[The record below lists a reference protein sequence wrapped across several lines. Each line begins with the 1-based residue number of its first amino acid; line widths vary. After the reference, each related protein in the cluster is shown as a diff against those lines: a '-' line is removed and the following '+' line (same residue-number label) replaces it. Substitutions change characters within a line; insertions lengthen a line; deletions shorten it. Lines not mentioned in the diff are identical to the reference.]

1 MFCFKKSPYP
11 WAFLL
16 SFLSFLSLFSFEI
29 KGVWVTRWELYSPE
43 KIESIVDSLSIANVT
58 DAYVQIYG
66 SGYAFFNSKIAPV
79 KYKDFDPLEIFIQKA
94 HSKNIKVHAWVNLLY
109 MWDRREMVDDDKHIL
124 KRYPTSVLV
133 DDKNISLLD
142 YSLEMIKERNIEG
155 FYVSPSSDI
164 VKDYIL
170 FLIDEVLFN
179 YNIDGIHLDYSRF
192 PGREFVYDIFLRSNF
207 IQKFLVDP
215 FEIKSEN
222 SLKIF
227 GEKGV
232 NALLNEWQNFPK
244 EELKSLI
251 KEIYFLVKNHN
262 PNIQLSSA
270 VFADVDIAS
279 SNYYQNWWEWLNE
292 GCIDYVVIMAYS
304 PSISVLKKQ
313 LDKIQN
319 KTTLSKVVVGVASY
333 NQTVYN
339 MSNNV
344 RELYNYPVLGFCI
357 FSNQSLFDQKGSYS
371 YVGKTIFK

>member
-1 MFCFKKSPYP
+1 MFFLKKSPSL

-16 SFLSFLSLFSFEI
+16 SFLSFLYLFSFEI

-58 DAYVQIYG
+58 DAYVQVYG
-66 SGYAFFNSKIAPV
+66 SGFAFFNSEIAPV
-79 KYKDFDPLEIFIQKA
+79 RYKDFDPLEIFIEKA
-94 HSKNIKVHAWVNLLY
+94 HSKNIKVHAWINLLY
-109 MWDRREMVDDDKHIL
+109 MWDRREMVDDQKHIL

-170 FLIDEVLFN
+170 FLIDEVLLN
-179 YNIDGIHLDYSRF
+179 YNVDGIHLDYSRF
-192 PGREFVYDIFLRSNF
+192 PGKEFVYDIFLRSNF

-215 FEIKSEN
+215 FEIRSEN
-222 SLKIF
+222 SFKLF

-244 EELKSLI
+244 DELKSLI
-251 KEIYFLVKNHN
+251 KDIYFLVKSRN

-270 VFADVDIAS
+270 VIADVDIAS
-279 SNYYQNWWEWLNE
+279 SNFYQNWWEWLNE
-292 GCIDYVVIMAYS
+292 GFIDYVIIMAYS

-344 RELYNYPVLGFCI
+344 RDLYNYPVLGFCI
-357 FSNQSLFDQKGSYS
+357 FSNQSLLDQKGSYS